1 MDILA
6 VGKLRTRDRSIQR
19 PAWYLDGELLAPDH
33 AARRHSVCGKV
44 TDSGVMEKWSNGIF
58 NAPALQDS
66 NTPVMRVT
74 KDRLRITSKAAFALY
89 EVLLGVA
96 VFAIGVI
103 ALGRAVENCLNAS
116 TISAEESAVRQIL
129 SDRMA
134 EIQAEPV
141 VPEKEKEFKIKTSYG
156 RVILT
161 QKAAPAALTEP
172 DNTLITGINLITL
185 TARWQ
190 HAGVSQSKQIQ
201 FYVYRSS

>member
-1 MDILA
+1 MTSD
-6 VGKLRTRDRSIQR
+6 
-19 PAWYLDGELLAPDH
+19 
-33 AARRHSVCGKV
+33 
-44 TDSGVMEKWSNGIF
+44 GVMEKWGNEIF
-58 NAPALQDS
+58 NTPALHDS
-66 NTPVMRVT
+66 NIPIMAARPIRTRA
-74 KDRLRITSKAAFALY
+74 RSKYAFALY

-96 VFAIGVI
+96 IFALGVI

-116 TISAEESAVRQIL
+116 TISAEENVVRQIL

-134 EIQAEPV
+134 QVQAATA
-141 VPEKEKEFKIKTSYG
+141 VPETEKEFKIKTSYG

-172 DNTLITGINLITL
+172 DNTLITGINLVTL

-190 HAGVSQSKQIQ
+190 HAGVPQSKQIQ

>member
-1 MDILA
+1 MT
-6 VGKLRTRDRSIQR
+6 GN
-19 PAWYLDGELLAPDH
+19 
-33 AARRHSVCGKV
+33 
-44 TDSGVMEKWSNGIF
+44 GVMEKWGTEIF
-58 NAPALQDS
+58 NTPALQDS
-66 NTPVMRVT
+66 NIPIMA
-74 KDRLRITSKAAFALY
+74 DRPIRTRARSKYAFALY

-96 VFAIGVI
+96 IFALGVI

-116 TISAEESAVRQIL
+116 TISAEENVVRQIL

-134 EIQAEPV
+134 QVQAATA
-141 VPEKEKEFKIKTSYG
+141 VPETEKEFKIKTSYG

-172 DNTLITGINLITL
+172 DNTLITGINLVTL

-190 HAGVSQSKQIQ
+190 HAGVPQSKQIQ

>member
-1 MDILA
+1 M
-6 VGKLRTRDRSIQR
+6 RRDDWQWS
-19 PAWYLDGELLAPDH
+19 D
-33 AARRHSVCGKV
+33 
-44 TDSGVMEKWSNGIF
+44 GVMEKWGNEIF
-58 NAPALQDS
+58 NTPALQDS
-66 NTPVMRVT
+66 NIPIMAARPIRTRA
-74 KDRLRITSKAAFALY
+74 RSKYAFALY

-96 VFAIGVI
+96 IFALGVI

-116 TISAEESAVRQIL
+116 TISAEENVVRQIL

-134 EIQAEPV
+134 QVQAATA
-141 VPEKEKEFKIKTSYG
+141 VPETEKEFKIKTSYG

-172 DNTLITGINLITL
+172 DNTLITGINLVTL

-190 HAGVSQSKQIQ
+190 HAGIPQSKQIQ

>member
-44 TDSGVMEKWSNGIF
+44 TDSGEVEKWSNGIF

-116 TISAEESAVRQIL
+116 TISAEEKAVQQIL
-129 SDRMA
+129 ADRMG
-134 EIQAEPV
+134 EVQATPT
-141 VPEKEKEFKIKTSYG
+141 VPDAQKEFKVNSGHGIVRLVQKT
-156 RVILT
+156 V
-161 QKAAPAALTEP
+161 PAGLTEP
-172 DNTLITGINLITL
+172 GNTLLNGINLVTL
-185 TARWQ
+185 TAQWQ
-190 HAGVSQSKQIQ
+190 H
-201 FYVYRSS
+201 